1 MFRNQVAQT
10 DSESLISG
18 IGPHRQSFRRVVIA
32 VLTAVATSAVFIAGE
47 GLPLGTPKS
56 ALALDSTFV
65 PRLIAGGGALGHSPD
80 GENAVCPTAP
90 GCAGQSFGRINY
102 PIGMAVHPVSGEFFF
117 SQGASD
123 NGAELNTQFVSIR
136 RVTSAGTMQTV
147 IGDGLQ
153 TSSCTSS
160 CDGAVNTSTQQLRNP
175 GHMVFNSSGTKLFV
189 LDGFA
194 GIREVTFSGTP
205 SLPTAISTLTH
216 SQIPASIN
224 SMAQVSH
231 TGGLAMD
238 SNGALYFG
246 GRVLDQSMS
255 SLLRLSVFKRTA
267 SGVVTEVVSS
277 NSAASG
283 APTQKQGIDMY
294 SGPRDIKVVGEDLY
308 VLYDNKLIRTNLSG
322 NLEAEYTLTN
332 AVQARSIAVLDS
344 TIYVG
349 LTTGGRIVT
358 FPDNAPSSTAVTPT
372 QTVRFGTAANETF
385 ALGST
390 QSSIELTGPRS
401 MMVNNGALYISDM
414 NQQVLFSAIIAIV
427 AVPAVTPATQTVS
440 GTADTAITASTA
452 FTATDFTGAVTY
464 AVTNGTLPAGLS
476 LSSTTGVVSGTPTA
490 DSTDTLTITATGATA
505 GSATATITFAIAAAP
520 TVVPSTQTVSGTTG
534 TAVTAST
541 AFTPANFTGS
551 VTYAVTNGALPAGL
565 SLSSTTGVVSGTPT
579 AASTATVTIT
589 ASGATAGTAT
599 ATITF
604 AIAVAPTT
612 TTTAPAAP
620 TTTVAPAVTTPT
632 TLPDAPQLVTSENQ
646 ALLESAPGE
655 ATAIVNGKAVAVET
669 IKVEA
674 AATTK
679 ELEATGQNIVNIL
692 SALTPSGSVNP
703 VKLVKTSDGPVLTG
717 LIVNPYDS
725 TEKLDAPVESVTL
738 VKAGESAV
746 LISALN
752 ITNLPAPV
760 AASGSIEVTR
770 GGVLAARSYG
780 LPSLETGEI
789 VLMSTPRLLQKFTVD
804 KDGSF
809 SGQVALPR
817 DVALGS
823 HTVVMATKNVKVS
836 LGITLVATK
845 LMFRIKS
852 TIGTRLFE
860 KRAGV
865 KKVGGIV
872 TVTGAGR
879 CKAKLGKITMNKK
892 PGKCFITVKQ
902 AAQGSNRAL
911 FSRFTVT
918 VVKKLPK
925 VKKW

>member
-1 MFRNQVAQT
+1 MFRNQVAQDVHKT
-10 DSESLISG
+10 RAG
-18 IGPHRQSFRRVVIA
+18 KQVPPKRNPWRVLMAI
-32 VLTAVATSAVFIAGE
+32 ATSVAVSTVFVGVPMNPVQAAPQVRTVIVSGDC
-47 GLPLGTPKS
+47 LSS
-56 ALALDSTFV
+56 AATSNWQTATGVAPNSGPPF
-65 PRLIAGGGALGHSPD
+65 GALFSPSD
-80 GENAVCPTAP
+80 TLRIENQCNGSQSLFIDPS
-90 GCAGQSFGRINY
+90 SFGMPTMPALSTT
-102 PIGMAVHPVSGEFFF
+102 PIFSDNATWTTGVGGTLNHGKYVDLNFSASTERFVF
-117 SQGASD
+117 SQMVTWAD
-123 NGAELNTQFVSIR
+123 NQVAFSGYHGFFAVGDFAVTRGGSSVS
-136 RVTSAGTMQTV
+136 QV
-147 IGDGLQ
+147 IG
-153 TSSCTSS
+153 
-160 CDGAVNTSTQQLRNP
+160 NTTAAISNIT
-175 GHMVFNSSGTKLFV
+175 
-189 LDGFA
+189 
-194 GIREVTFSGTP
+194 VTFSGLG
-205 SLPTAISTLTH
+205 S
-216 SQIPASIN
+216 
-224 SMAQVSH
+224 
-231 TGGLAMD
+231 
-238 SNGALYFG
+238 G
-246 GRVLDQSMS
+246 GRVNVLNLPPGLVASTCLYPGISCS
-255 SLLRLSVFKRTA
+255 SPVTI
-267 SGVVTEVVSS
+267 SG
-277 NSAASG
+277 
-283 APTQKQGIDMY
+283 
-294 SGPRDIKVVGEDLY
+294 
-308 VLYDNKLIRTNLSG
+308 
-322 NLEAEYTLTN
+322 
-332 AVQARSIAVLDS
+332 
-344 TIYVG
+344 
-349 LTTGGRIVT
+349 
-358 FPDNAPSSTAVTPT
+358 TPT
-372 QTVRFGTAANETF
+372 QDGTFNVGFTF
-385 ALGST
+385 TDL
-390 QSSIELTGPRS
+390 
-401 MMVNNGALYISDM
+401 N
-414 NQQVLFSAIIAIV
+414 
-427 AVPAVTPATQTVS
+427 QTVAIEKSNSLQIIVGSVITPSTMTIS
-440 GTADTAITASTA
+440 GTAGTAITASTA
-452 FTATDFTGAVTY
+452 FTPTNFTGAVTY

-476 LSSTTGVVSGTPTA
+476 LSTTTGVVSGTPTA
-490 DSTDTLTITATGATA
+490 DSTDTVTITATGATA
-505 GSATATITFAIAAAP
+505 GSATATVTFAIAAAP
-520 TVVPSTQTVSGTTG
+520 TVVPSTQTVSGTAG
-534 TAVTAST
+534 TAITAST
-541 AFTPANFTGS
+541 AFTPTNFTGA
-551 VTYAVTNGALPAGL
+551 VTYAVTNGTLPAGL

-669 IKVEA
+669 IKVDA

-679 ELEATGQNIVNIL
+679 ELEATGQSIVNIL
-692 SALTPSGSVNP
+692 NDLTPSGSVNP

-925 VKKW
+925 AKKR

>member
-1 MFRNQVAQT
+1 MFRNQVAQDVHET
-10 DSESLISG
+10 HAGKQVRLKRNPWRVLIAIATSVAVSTVFVGAPMNPVQAVASQVHTVTISG
-18 IGPHRQSFRRVVIA
+18 DCNGLATSNWQTVTGVDPTLTASNTNSLFLMAANKILPGDTLKIINNCNSGVTLYLSKPWYLSFVGNPIFSSGSWSGAEGAIPNQGHGQVVLGTTNQNEMMFADFVKSDPPADGTRANVFSAWNYGAFIFEQAELSINGVGRDSFTLVPNQAISPISLGVTQSYADFGGGIA
-32 VLTAVATSAVFIAGE
+32 VEVRGGNYFSLSTTPEPSPLPPGLSFTCSTPIRDNNNDVIGCTLPATIE
-47 GLPLGTPKS
+47 GTP
-56 ALALDSTFV
+56 
-65 PRLIAGGGALGHSPD
+65 
-80 GENAVCPTAP
+80 
-90 GCAGQSFGRINY
+90 
-102 PIGMAVHPVSGEFFF
+102 
-117 SQGASD
+117 
-123 NGAELNTQFVSIR
+123 TQVGSY
-136 RVTSAGTMQTV
+136 TV
-147 IGDGLQ
+147 
-153 TSSCTSS
+153 
-160 CDGAVNTSTQQLRNP
+160 NF
-175 GHMVFNSSGTKLFV
+175 VFNRA
-189 LDGFA
+189 DGGLGKIA
-194 GIREVTFSGTP
+194 KSVTFSV
-205 SLPTAISTLTH
+205 
-216 SQIPASIN
+216 AS
-224 SMAQVSH
+224 
-231 TGGLAMD
+231 
-238 SNGALYFG
+238 
-246 GRVLDQSMS
+246 
-255 SLLRLSVFKRTA
+255 
-267 SGVVTEVVSS
+267 
-277 NSAASG
+277 
-283 APTQKQGIDMY
+283 APTVTSVSPT
-294 SGPRDIKVVGEDLY
+294 SG
-308 VLYDNKLIRTNLSG
+308 S
-322 NLEAEYTLTN
+322 
-332 AVQARSIAVLDS
+332 
-344 TIYVG
+344 
-349 LTTGGRIVT
+349 TTGG
-358 FPDNAPSSTAVTPT
+358 
-372 QTVRFGTAANETF
+372 
-385 ALGST
+385 
-390 QSSIELTGPRS
+390 
-401 MMVNNGALYISDM
+401 
-414 NQQVLFSAIIAIV
+414 
-427 AVPAVTPATQTVS
+427 
-440 GTADTAITASTA
+440 TAITLMGTNFAAGATVTLGGASCTNV
-452 FTATDFTGAVTY
+452 TVVSATQITCT
-464 AVTNGTLPAGLS
+464 TPAGS
-476 LSSTTGVVSGTPTA
+476 
-490 DSTDTLTITATGATA
+490 
-505 GSATATITFAIAAAP
+505 
-520 TVVPSTQTVSGTTG
+520 TG
-534 TAVTAST
+534 TASVVVTSSGLLNSANT
-541 AFTPANFTGS
+541 LFTYN
-551 VTYAVTNGALPAGL
+551 
-565 SLSSTTGVVSGTPT
+565 TP
-579 AASTATVTIT
+579 V
-589 ASGATAGTAT
+589 
-599 ATITF
+599 
-604 AIAVAPTT
+604 VAPTT

-620 TTTVAPAVTTPT
+620 TTTVAPAVTTPA
-632 TLPDAPQLVTSENQ
+632 TLPNAPELVTSENQ

-669 IKVEA
+669 IKVDA

-679 ELEATGQNIVNIL
+679 ELEATGQSIVNIL
-692 SALTPSGSVNP
+692 NDLTPSGSVNP

-925 VKKW
+925 AKKR

>member
-1 MFRNQVAQT
+1 MFRNQVVQVVHKTHAGNQV
-10 DSESLISG
+10 
-18 IGPHRQSFRRVVIA
+18 PPRRNPWRVLMAIA
-32 VLTAVATSAVFIAGE
+32 TSVAVSAIFVGAPMNPVQAVASQVRTVTVSGDCLNSAATSDWQTATGVAPNSGPPF
-47 GLPLGTPKS
+47 
-56 ALALDSTFV
+56 
-65 PRLIAGGGALGHSPD
+65 GALFSPSD
-80 GENAVCPTAP
+80 TLRIENQCNGSQSLFIDPS
-90 GCAGQSFGRINY
+90 SFGMPTMPALSTT
-102 PIGMAVHPVSGEFFF
+102 PIFSDNATWTAGVGGTLNHGKYVDLNFSASTERFVF
-117 SQGASD
+117 SQMVTWAD
-123 NGAELNTQFVSIR
+123 NQVAFSGYHGFFAVGDFAVTRGGSSVS
-136 RVTSAGTMQTV
+136 QV
-147 IGDGLQ
+147 IG
-153 TSSCTSS
+153 
-160 CDGAVNTSTQQLRNP
+160 NTTAAISNIT
-175 GHMVFNSSGTKLFV
+175 
-189 LDGFA
+189 
-194 GIREVTFSGTP
+194 VTFSG
-205 SLPTAISTLTH
+205 L
-216 SQIPASIN
+216 
-224 SMAQVSH
+224 
-231 TGGLAMD
+231 D
-238 SNGALYFG
+238 SG
-246 GRVLDQSMS
+246 GRVNILNLPPGLVASTCLYPGISCS
-255 SLLRLSVFKRTA
+255 SPVTI
-267 SGVVTEVVSS
+267 SG
-277 NSAASG
+277 
-283 APTQKQGIDMY
+283 
-294 SGPRDIKVVGEDLY
+294 
-308 VLYDNKLIRTNLSG
+308 
-322 NLEAEYTLTN
+322 
-332 AVQARSIAVLDS
+332 
-344 TIYVG
+344 
-349 LTTGGRIVT
+349 
-358 FPDNAPSSTAVTPT
+358 TPT
-372 QTVRFGTAANETF
+372 QDGTFDVAFTMTDLNQSVAIEKSSS
-385 ALGST
+385 LQIIVGSV
-390 QSSIELTGPRS
+390 I
-401 MMVNNGALYISDM
+401 
-414 NQQVLFSAIIAIV
+414 
-427 AVPAVTPATQTVS
+427 TPSTMTIS
-440 GTADTAITASTA
+440 GTAGTAITASTA
-452 FTATDFTGAVTY
+452 FTPVNFTGAVTY

-490 DSTDTLTITATGATA
+490 DSTDTVTITATGANA

-520 TVVPSTQTVSGTTG
+520 TVVPSTQTVSGTAG
-534 TAVTAST
+534 TAITAST
-541 AFTPANFTGS
+541 AFTPTNFTGA
-551 VTYAVTNGALPAGL
+551 VTYAVTNGTLPAGL

-579 AASTATVTIT
+579 AASTATLTIT
-589 ASGATAGTAT
+589 ATGATAGNAT
-599 ATITF
+599 ATVTF

-669 IKVEA
+669 IKVDA

-679 ELEATGQNIVNIL
+679 ELEATGQNIVNVL

-703 VKLVKTSDGPVLTG
+703 VKLVKTSDGPVFTG
-717 LIVNPYDS
+717 LIVNPYDP

-780 LPSLETGEI
+780 LPSLESGEI

-845 LMFRIKS
+845 LMFRVKS

-879 CKAKLGKITMNKK
+879 CKAKLGKIQMNKK

-918 VVKKLPK
+918 VVKKLPRGQ
-925 VKKW
+925 KK

>member
-1 MFRNQVAQT
+1 MFRNQVAQDVHET
-10 DSESLISG
+10 HAGKQVRLKRNPWRVLIA
-18 IGPHRQSFRRVVIA
+18 I
-32 VLTAVATSAVFIAGE
+32 ATSVAVSTVFVGAPTNPVQAAPQVRTVIVSGDCLNSAATSDWQTVTGADPTLNAGNTNPLFLMAANKIQPGDTLKIINNCDSGVTLYLSKPWYLSFVGNPVFSSGSWSGAEGAIPNQGHGQVVLGATNQNEMMFADFVKSGSTRANVFSAWNYGAFIFEQAELSMNGVARDSFTLVPNQAISPISFGVTQSWADLGGPPATDIE
-47 GLPLGTPKS
+47 VRGGNYFTLSMTPEPSALPPGLSFTCTTPIRDNNNEVIGCTLPATIEGTPTQVGS
-56 ALALDSTFV
+56 YTVNFV
-65 PRLIAGGGALGHSPD
+65 FNRPDGALGKIAKAVTFSVASTPTVTSVSPTS
-80 GENAVCPTAP
+80 GSTTGGTAITLT
-90 GCAGQSFGRINY
+90 GTNFAAGATVTVGGAACTN
-102 PIGMAVHPVSGEFFF
+102 VTVVS
-117 SQGASD
+117 A
-123 NGAELNTQFVSIR
+123 TQI
-136 RVTSAGTMQTV
+136 TCTTPAGSAGTASV
-147 IGDGLQ
+147 VV
-153 TSSCTSS
+153 TSS
-160 CDGAVNTSTQQLRNP
+160 
-175 GHMVFNSSGTKLFV
+175 
-189 LDGFA
+189 
-194 GIREVTFSGTP
+194 
-205 SLPTAISTLTH
+205 
-216 SQIPASIN
+216 
-224 SMAQVSH
+224 
-231 TGGLAMD
+231 GL
-238 SNGALYFG
+238 L
-246 GRVLDQSMS
+246 
-255 SLLRLSVFKRTA
+255 
-267 SGVVTEVVSS
+267 
-277 NSAASG
+277 NSA
-283 APTQKQGIDMY
+283 
-294 SGPRDIKVVGEDLY
+294 
-308 VLYDNKLIRTNLSG
+308 N
-322 NLEAEYTLTN
+322 TLFTYN
-332 AVQARSIAVLDS
+332 
-344 TIYVG
+344 
-349 LTTGGRIVT
+349 
-358 FPDNAPSSTAVTPT
+358 TP
-372 QTVRFGTAANETF
+372 
-385 ALGST
+385 
-390 QSSIELTGPRS
+390 I
-401 MMVNNGALYISDM
+401 
-414 NQQVLFSAIIAIV
+414 
-427 AVPAVTPATQTVS
+427 
-440 GTADTAITASTA
+440 
-452 FTATDFTGAVTY
+452 
-464 AVTNGTLPAGLS
+464 
-476 LSSTTGVVSGTPTA
+476 
-490 DSTDTLTITATGATA
+490 
-505 GSATATITFAIAAAP
+505 
-520 TVVPSTQTVSGTTG
+520 
-534 TAVTAST
+534 
-541 AFTPANFTGS
+541 
-551 VTYAVTNGALPAGL
+551 
-565 SLSSTTGVVSGTPT
+565 
-579 AASTATVTIT
+579 
-589 ASGATAGTAT
+589 
-599 ATITF
+599 
-604 AIAVAPTT
+604 VAPTT
-612 TTTAPAAP
+612 TITAPAAP

-679 ELEATGQNIVNIL
+679 ELEATGQSIVNIL
-692 SALTPSGSVNP
+692 NDLTPSGSVNP

-865 KKVGGIV
+865 KKVGGAV

-879 CKAKLGKITMNKK
+879 CKARLGKITMNKK

-902 AAQGSNRAL
+902 AAQGSNRAI

-925 VKKW
+925 AKKR

>member
-1 MFRNQVAQT
+1 MAALLAAVGLIVGTVSVFPVGTSVVHASLTFVNRTTSNGLAANGIRTTVADGQN
-10 DSESLISG
+10 LYAG
-18 IGPHRQSFRRVVIA
+18 
-32 VLTAVATSAVFIAGE
+32 TSA
-47 GLPLGTPKS
+47 GLSISSNG
-56 ALALDSTFV
+56 
-65 PRLIAGGGALGHSPD
+65 
-80 GENAVCPTAP
+80 
-90 GCAGQSFGRINY
+90 GQSFVTRTTADGLGGNAIDGIWASGSTIYAATGN
-102 PIGMAVHPVSGEFFF
+102 GLSVSTDGGQVFTNDNLGGGNNAAVKSVSRVGQNVYVATVAGLNVSTNGGQSFTLLDSRAF
-117 SQGASD
+117 GGTASD
-123 NGAELNTQFVSIR
+123 AFLTDVQAIGSTVYASVYYLNNFGAPGGIFKSINGGTTFTNTGAPNGNWINVFVDGTNVYATDSSNALYVSTNSGTSFTQWTIPGPISALNNVWASGSTVYISTDGGLYASSDGGQNFTLYTTSNGLGANTVYGGIASNGSSVFVGTTAGLSIGSLPVPTVSAVSPASGAEGGGTVITIAGTNFAAGTTVTVGGATCTNVTVVSTTSI
-136 RVTSAGTMQTV
+136 TCTTPAGSAGTASV
-147 IGDGLQ
+147 IV
-153 TSSCTSS
+153 TS
-160 CDGAVNTSTQQLRNP
+160 
-175 GHMVFNSSGTKLFV
+175 
-189 LDGFA
+189 
-194 GIREVTFSGTP
+194 
-205 SLPTAISTLTH
+205 
-216 SQIPASIN
+216 
-224 SMAQVSH
+224 
-231 TGGLAMD
+231 GGL
-238 SNGALYFG
+238 L
-246 GRVLDQSMS
+246 
-255 SLLRLSVFKRTA
+255 
-267 SGVVTEVVSS
+267 
-277 NSAASG
+277 NSAN
-283 APTQKQGIDMY
+283 T
-294 SGPRDIKVVGEDLY
+294 LFTY
-308 VLYDNKLIRTNLSG
+308 V
-322 NLEAEYTLTN
+322 
-332 AVQARSIAVLDS
+332 
-344 TIYVG
+344 
-349 LTTGGRIVT
+349 
-358 FPDNAPSSTAVTPT
+358 
-372 QTVRFGTAANETF
+372 
-385 ALGST
+385 
-390 QSSIELTGPRS
+390 
-401 MMVNNGALYISDM
+401 
-414 NQQVLFSAIIAIV
+414 
-427 AVPAVTPATQTVS
+427 
-440 GTADTAITASTA
+440 
-452 FTATDFTGAVTY
+452 
-464 AVTNGTLPAGLS
+464 
-476 LSSTTGVVSGTPTA
+476 
-490 DSTDTLTITATGATA
+490 
-505 GSATATITFAIAAAP
+505 AP
-520 TVVPSTQTVSGTTG
+520 TVVPSTQTMSGTTG

-551 VTYAVTNGALPAGL
+551 VTYAVTNGTLPAGL

-604 AIAVAPTT
+604 AIAAAATPTP
-612 TTTAPAAP
+612 APAAP
-620 TTTVAPAVTTPT
+620 TTTVAPAVTTPAVT
-632 TLPDAPQLVTSENQ
+632 TPTILPDAPQLVTSENQ

-674 AATTK
+674 TATTK

-845 LMFRIKS
+845 LMFRVKS

-865 KKVGGIV
+865 KKVGGAV

-902 AAQGSNRAL
+902 AAQGSNRAI

-925 VKKW
+925 AKKR